1 MKFEHGAIGFVATLV
16 AVLVGISFARPPDG
30 ATATPK
36 AYFGHLDAGLQLASG
51 PVATVTTVATVNT
64 VNTVNRDLPMDEAI
78 ARAKGIR
85 ARNSG
90 GKSGSTEF
98 PESKPMPRG
107 LDYDLAAVG
116 AGEKAVPRLILV
128 SLPENLAGMRENSR
142 RKAFFFKA
150 VLPLILQVN
159 EENLKDRRRL
169 WSLRYQASLGQRLAA
184 TDRLW
189 LAMMSERYKD
199 KTTKGGVTGK
209 LTRLLMKV
217 DVIPPSLALAQAAEE
232 SGWGGSRFARE
243 GNAIYGQWT
252 WNSDDGLTPLE
263 REDGKTHK
271 IRAFPSILDS
281 VRAYVHNL
289 NTHRSY
295 RGLRNTRAVLRRV
308 GAPLD
313 GMVLAGRLSG
323 YSVRGSKYVETI
335 RTLIDANK
343 LRRLDDARLQ
353 DGNAADLLI

>member
-1 MKFEHGAIGFVATLV
+1 MMKFEHGAIGLVAALV
-16 AVLVGISFARPPDG
+16 AVLIGISLFRPP
-30 ATATPK
+30 
-36 AYFGHLDAGLQLASG
+36 AG
-51 PVATVTTVATVNT
+51 VTVAPRASFERLDTGPGPT
-64 VNTVNRDLPMDEAI
+64 GMDEAI
-78 ARAKGIR
+78 AGTK
-85 ARNSG
+85 SDG
-90 GKSGSTEF
+90 GKSAINALS
-98 PESKPMPRG
+98 SVLPRG
-107 LDYDLAAVG
+107 LDYDLDAVD
-116 AGEKAVPRLILV
+116 AGEKTVPRLILA

-159 EENLKDRRRL
+159 EETLKDRRRL
-169 WSLRYQASLGQRLAA
+169 WSLRYQASLGRSLSA

-199 KTTKGGVTGK
+199 KKTTGGVTGK
-209 LTRLLMKV
+209 LTRLLLKV
-217 DVIPPSLALAQAAEE
+217 DIIPPSLALAQAAEE

-252 WNSDDGLTPLE
+252 WNSEDGLTPLD
-263 REDGKTHK
+263 REEGKTHK
-271 IRAFPSILDS
+271 IRIFSSILDS

-295 RGLRNTRAVLRRV
+295 QGLRETRAVLRRI

-313 GMVLAGRLSG
+313 GMVLAGRLGG
-323 YSVRGSKYVETI
+323 YSARGLKYVETI
-335 RTLIDANK
+335 RALIDANN

-353 DGNAADLLI
+353 DANEAESLI

>member
-1 MKFEHGAIGFVATLV
+1 MMKFEHGAIGLITTLV
-16 AVLVGISFARPPDG
+16 AILVGVNFARPP
-30 ATATPK
+30 AAVTATPK
-36 AYFGHLDAGLQLASG
+36 ASFGRLDKGLS
-51 PVATVTTVATVNT
+51 PT
-64 VNTVNRDLPMDEAI
+64 RIDKAI
-78 ARAKGIR
+78 ARVKG
-85 ARNSG
+85 ARVKSGG
-90 GKSGSTEF
+90 GKSEASEAKVL
-98 PESKPMPRG
+98 PHG

-116 AGEKAVPRLILV
+116 AGKKAVPRLILA
-128 SLPENLAGMRENSR
+128 SLPENLAGVQGNSR

-159 EENLKDRRRL
+159 EEILKDRRRL
-169 WSLRYQASLGQRLAA
+169 WSLRYQTSLGQPLRA

-199 KTTKGGVTGK
+199 KKTKGGVAGK
-209 LTRLLMKV
+209 LARLLVKV

-252 WNSDDGLTPLE
+252 WNSQDGLTPLE

-271 IRAFPSILDS
+271 IRVFPSILDS
-281 VRAYVHNL
+281 VRAYVMNL

-295 RGLRNTRAVLRRV
+295 RGLRKARAVLRRI

-313 GMVLAGRLSG
+313 GMVLAGLLGG
-323 YSVRGSKYVETI
+323 YSVRGLKYVETI
-335 RTLIDANK
+335 RALIDANK

-353 DGNAADLLI
+353 DDKAADLLI